1 MPLSLP
7 YRLSWRVEGM
17 PQIYIMAVITL
28 AVSLFLWAGLTY
40 LFNGHQK
47 QYFWLLL
54 LGLPLSA
61 AANLLLK
68 PQAVSAVGSAAHV
81 QPGLGLAAP
90 IWFLAFKVVVTPLI
104 EEAIKVLPLLLMSAW
119 RMVTSRVHALW
130 VGFVLGVS
138 FGLGE
143 AGFIAYAV
151 AQNDAYD
158 SLPWYAFTGF
168 LNERIMACFAH
179 GVLTAILVIGM
190 QRGGRYIFYGY
201 LTAVGLHL
209 FLNAP
214 TVMYQVKWIS
224 YELYN
229 MSIVIPFIVLA
240 VIFERMRRETR
251 ESKDDQGSKEI
262 VYWKR
267 GAADAKHS

>member
-7 YRLSWRVEGM
+7 YRLSWRDEGM
-17 PQIYIMAVITL
+17 SQIYIMAVITL
-28 AVSLFLWAGLTY
+28 SVSLFLWAGLTY

-61 AANLLLK
+61 VANLLLK
-68 PQAVSAVGSAAHV
+68 PQAISAVGSTAHV

-90 IWFLAFKVVVTPLI
+90 IWFLAFKVLVTPLM
-104 EEAIKVLPLLLMSAW
+104 EKAIKVLPLLLMPAW
-119 RMVTSRVHALW
+119 RMVTSRANALW
-130 VGFVLGVS
+130 AGFVLGVS

-151 AQNDAYD
+151 AQNDVYN
-158 SLPWYAFTGF
+158 SLSWYAFTGF
-168 LNERIMACFAH
+168 LNERIMTCFAH
-179 GVLTAILVIGM
+179 GVMTAVLVIGLY
-190 QRGGRYIFYGY
+190 RGGRSILYGY
-201 LTAVGLHL
+201 LIAMGLHL

-229 MSIVIPFIVLA
+229 LSLVIPFIVLA
-240 VIFERMRRETR
+240 VIFERMRRVTR
-251 ESKDDQGSKEI
+251 TSKDDQSGKEI

-267 GAADAKHS
+267 DAADAKHS

>member
-1 MPLSLP
+1 
-7 YRLSWRVEGM
+7 M

-40 LFNGHQK
+40 LFTGHQK
-47 QYFWLLL
+47 RYFWLLL

-61 AANLLLK
+61 VANLLLK
-68 PQAVSAVGSAAHV
+68 PQAIIAVGSAAHV

-90 IWFLAFKVVVTPLI
+90 IWFLAFKVLVSPVV
-104 EEAIKVLPLLLMSAW
+104 EEPIKVLPLLLRPAW
-119 RMVTSRVHALW
+119 KMVTSQANALW
-130 VGFVLGVS
+130 VGFMLGVS

-151 AQNDAYD
+151 AQNDIYD

-168 LNERIMACFAH
+168 LNERIMACFVH
-179 GVLTAILVIGM
+179 GVLTAILVIGF
-190 QRGGRYIFYGY
+190 QRGGRYILFSY

-214 TVMYQVKWIS
+214 TVLYQFQWIS
-224 YELYN
+224 NELYN
-229 MSIVIPFIVLA
+229 ISLVIPFIVLA
-240 VIFERMRRETR
+240 VIFERMRRVTR
-251 ESKDDQGSKEI
+251 EPKDDQSDKEI
-262 VYWKR
+262 VYWQR
-267 GAADAKHS
+267 QDTGTGG

>member
-1 MPLSLP
+1 
-7 YRLSWRVEGM
+7 M

-28 AVSLFLWAGLTY
+28 VVSLALWGGLTY
-40 LFNGHQK
+40 LFTGHQK
-47 QYFWLLL
+47 RYFWLLL

-61 AANLLLK
+61 VANLFLK
-68 PQAVSAVGSAAHV
+68 PQAIIAVGHAAHV

-90 IWFLAFKVVVTPLI
+90 IWFLGFKVLVTPLV
-104 EEAIKVLPLLLMSAW
+104 EEGIKVAPLLLRSAW
-119 RMVTSRVHALW
+119 RMVISRVRALW
-130 VGFVLGVS
+130 VGFILGVS

-151 AQNDAYD
+151 AQNDVYD

-168 LNERIMACFAH
+168 LNERIMACFVH

-190 QRGGRYIFYGY
+190 QRGGRYILYGY

-224 YELYN
+224 SELYN
-229 MSIVIPFIVLA
+229 ISIVIPLIALA
-240 VIFERMRRETR
+240 VIFERMRRATR
-251 ESKDDQGSKEI
+251 DPKDGQSSKEI
-262 VYWKR
+262 VYWQRQDSKR
-267 GAADAKHS
+267 HG

>member
-1 MPLSLP
+1 
-7 YRLSWRVEGM
+7 M
-17 PQIYIMAVITL
+17 PQIYITAVITL
-28 AVSLFLWAGLTY
+28 AVSLFLWGGLTY
-40 LFNGHQK
+40 LFTGHQK

-61 AANLLLK
+61 LANLLLK
-68 PQAVSAVGSAAHV
+68 PQAIVAVGLAAHV

-90 IWFLAFKVVVTPLI
+90 IWFLAFKVLVTPLI
-104 EEAIKVLPLLLMSAW
+104 EEPVKVLPLLLRPAW
-119 RMVTSRVHALW
+119 RLVTSRVSALW
-130 VGFVLGVS
+130 VGFLLGVS

-143 AGFIAYAV
+143 ALFIAYAV
-151 AQNDAYD
+151 AQNDVYS

-179 GVLTAILVIGM
+179 GVLTAVLVIGM
-190 QRGGRYIFYGY
+190 QRRGWFIFYGY
-201 LTAVGLHL
+201 LTALGLHL

-214 TVMYQVKWIS
+214 TVMYQFQWIS

-229 MSIVIPFIVLA
+229 ISIVIPFIVLA
-240 VIFERMRRETR
+240 VIFERMRQATR
-251 ESKDDQGSKEI
+251 EPKDDPSGKEI

-267 GAADAKHS
+267 QDTN